1 MVEQLGVILY
11 YLWYMML
18 HSIMISFSW
27 YSAFFLMDD
36 HSRELSVEHGDL
48 SRDRKFKEVN
58 RWLPLETLWR
68 LKTGHL
74 NCDGKDIPRK
84 CEHLEIGLYIV
95 RCLKV
100 GWGSKCDSSHLWRR
114 TLRSGVQKSR
124 KLEISLNAYI
134 PTCCHGFHINIDL
147 NFFKAVLE
155 ALRQSSESRQWEKVA
170 GNFPWSENAFF

>member
-1 MVEQLGVILY
+1 MI
-11 YLWYMML
+11 L
-18 HSIMISFSW
+18 HSIMISLSW

-68 LKTGHL
+68 LKTGNL
-74 NCDGKDIPRK
+74 NCDWKDIPRK
-84 CEHLEIGLYIV
+84 CEHLEIGHYIV

-124 KLEISLNAYI
+124 KLEISLNAYLHVAMDSTSILPTSMLPWI
-134 PTCCHGFHINIDL
+134 PHQCWSKPLHQGCAWG
-147 NFFKAVLE
+147 
-155 ALRQSSESRQWEKVA
+155 SSSIKRISTVGEGS
-170 GNFPWSENAFF
+170 